1 MRANLEERLTRPVTV
16 LHRRGLDEDVWQ
28 VERIER
34 AMWVAEVGK
43 NYATDGMVEDAPS
56 VTIQIPEDQGAVEV
70 EPGDWATLAE
80 VEGETLTTA
89 EVKKLEGI
97 EHVTRVRDARGGL
110 AGIQGAALRYA
121 SSLIVECG

>member
-1 MRANLEERLTRPVTV
+1 MRVNVEERITRPVTI
-16 LHRRGLDEDVWQ
+16 LHRLGLDEDVWK
-28 VERIER
+28 VERVER
-34 AMWVAEVGK
+34 AMWLAEVGK
-43 NYATDGMVEDAPS
+43 NYATDGMVEVAPS
-56 VTIQIPEDQGAVEV
+56 VVIQIPQDQGAVEV

-110 AGIQGAALRYA
+110 ASIEGAALRYA